1 MGAVFKLAFNAV
13 FPILVLMTIGYIC
26 KRVGFISGD
35 AVNKTNRIIFRV
47 FMPPLIFYNLYEN
60 DFSKF
65 MDMKLMIFIPAAVI
79 AVIVISF
86 LIVPRI
92 VKERKQQPVII
103 QALFR
108 GNLIFVGMPV
118 MEAVAGSK
126 YLGLMALAITITII
140 VYKVASVIVFEALR
154 KGKPDYKEM
163 MRDIAVNPLI
173 HGAVVG
179 VIFTMLRIPVPGM
192 VMDVVKTMSQ
202 VATPVA
208 LVLLG
213 AGFSF
218 AATGIYKK
226 QIVLT
231 CLFRLVLIPALL
243 VPLAI
248 LMGFN
253 NYEIIV
259 VFATMCA
266 PTAIITY
273 TISQQ
278 MGGDDAL
285 SAQLVAYAS
294 VFSLFTIF
302 LWIVALQDYIP
313 LL

>member
-1 MGAVFKLAFNAV
+1 
-13 FPILVLMTIGYIC
+13 MTIGYIC

-140 VYKVASVIVFEALR
+140 VYNVASVIVFEALR

>member
-1 MGAVFKLAFNAV
+1 MV
-13 FPILVLMTIGYIC
+13 
-26 KRVGFISGD
+26 
-35 AVNKTNRIIFRV
+35 
-47 FMPPLIFYNLYEN
+47 
-60 DFSKF
+60 
-65 MDMKLMIFIPAAVI
+65 
-79 AVIVISF
+79 
-86 LIVPRI
+86 
-92 VKERKQQPVII
+92 
-103 QALFR
+103 
-108 GNLIFVGMPV
+108 NLIFVGMPV

-140 VYKVASVIVFEALR
+140 VYNVASVIVFEALR

>member
-13 FPILVLMTIGYIC
+13 FPILVLMAIGYIC
-26 KRVGFISGD
+26 KRAGFISGD

-65 MDMKLMIFIPAAVI
+65 MDIKLIIFIPASVI

-140 VYKVASVIVFEALR
+140 VYNIASVVVFEALR
-154 KGKPDYKEM
+154 KGRPDYKEM
-163 MRDIAVNPLI
+163 MRGIAVNPLI

-179 VIFTMLRIPVPGM
+179 VIFTMLHIPVPGM
-192 VMDVVKTMSQ
+192 VMDVVKSMSQ

-218 AATGIYKK
+218 AATGVYKK
-226 QIVLT
+226 QIALT

-285 SAQLVAYAS
+285 GAQLVAYAS
-294 VFSLFTIF
+294 AFSLLTIF
-302 LWIVALQDYIP
+302 LWIIVLQNYIP

>member
-35 AVNKTNRIIFRV
+35 AVNKTHRIIFRV

-140 VYKVASVIVFEALR
+140 VYNVASVIVFEALR